1 VGEKLNGKAWPE
13 SRLSLLWSVLLPLL
27 LLTLGVLGCARVK
40 IRVSVTS

>member
-1 VGEKLNGKAWPE
+1 MGEKLNGKAWPE